1 MQQVREWLARRAAA
15 ATVRRKLAD
24 ASQRERA
31 GHRFVRLRRGA
42 LRRAFRLVLPEVITK
57 THIQT
62 SLPASQAKQR
72 E

>member
-31 GHRFVRLRRGA
+31 GHRFVRIRRGA
-42 LRRAFRLVLPEVITK
+42 VRRALHLVLPEVTKNTITN
-57 THIQT
+57 
-62 SLPASQAKQR
+62 
-72 E
+72 